1 MTAEVENA
9 GSTAFGNLTRGM
21 SRTDA
26 LGVAII
32 TSGVALLGLIDLGEA
47 LWYLLVFPIWIVA
60 RDFGMAIGF
69 VAATAA
75 LALAIPINAMQ
86 DVAHGAVGYVALTAV
101 FIGAAAVGG
110 AGRAGA
116 AGGAGKANE
125 IDWLLTARP
134 QIVPRREVLSRREL
148 EVMEMIATGAKNSEI
163 ADRFVISQNT
173 VKSHVSQILKK
184 LAVTNRTEAAY
195 RYTELYGHS
204 PHATTTAA
212 HAPSTALHDKP
223 AELGAA
229 SVVPATVS
237 DRPHGDTVQLTL
249 QDGRKLEV
257 LVLDPIR
264 ARVGVGTSAIVYFD
278 GHDRAVGWYLPEL
291 DLGVDMRHWAA

>member
-9 GSTAFGNLTRGM
+9 GSAAFGNLTRGM
-21 SRTDA
+21 SRMDA
-26 LGVAII
+26 LGVAVI
-32 TSGVALLGLIDLGEA
+32 TSGVAIVGFIDPGEA

-75 LALAIPINAMQ
+75 LALAIPIHAMQ
-86 DVAHGAVGYVALTAV
+86 DVAHGAVGYVGLTAV

-110 AGRAGA
+110 ARRA
-116 AGGAGKANE
+116 AGGAANATE

-163 ADRFVISQNT
+163 AERFVISQNT

-184 LAVTNRTEAAY
+184 LSVSNRTEAAY
-195 RYTELYGHS
+195 RYTELYGHG
-204 PHATTTAA
+204 PHATSTTGHAA
-212 HAPSTALHDKP
+212 STALHDEP

-237 DRPHGDTVQLTL
+237 SLLHGDRALLTL

-264 ARVGVGTSAIVYFD
+264 ARLGVGASAIVYFD
-278 GHDRAVGWYLPEL
+278 GHERAVGWYLPEL